1 MSEVMSKNYLITI
14 LSLLWVSS
22 TFLAC
27 GPSQASL
34 KALES
39 QIAQER
45 SQIKGLKSAQ
55 QGIKAYHKQ
64 LKSGQGKSL
73 MISKTALE
81 SSIRSML
88 PYTYKGKELDK
99 KYLRGEI
106 SFVKVDG
113 FQLFPGNRARYWVHF
128 DGRKIRAQNV
138 PSIAKG
144 TVNSLKKAVKA
155 GRMLIEV
162 VGSIHQNTQTLK
174 LKATPVAV
182 QFKRENTSSNQSRFL
197 DAARRK
203 IFRKSKKIPLPAS
216 LKNQTK
222 VLTTPNHLVFIKK

>member
-1 MSEVMSKNYLITI
+1 MMYQKAII
-14 LSLLWVSS
+14 KLLTLLCMISACV
-22 TFLAC
+22 AC

-39 QIAQER
+39 QISQER
-45 SQIKGLKSAQ
+45 SQIRGLRSAQ
-55 QGIKAYHKQ
+55 KGIKAYHQ
-64 LKSGQGKSL
+64 HLKTGEGQSL

-81 SSIRSML
+81 ASIRSMFS
-88 PYTYKGKELDK
+88 YTYKGKELDK

-106 SFVKVDG
+106 SFVKVEG
-113 FQLFPGNRARYWVHF
+113 FELFPGNKARYWVHF

-162 VGSIHQNTQTLK
+162 VGSIDQKTQKLK
-174 LKATPVAV
+174 LKSTPIAA

-203 IFRKSKKIPLPAS
+203 IFKKSKKIPLPAG
-216 LKNQTK
+216 LKNNTT
-222 VLTTPNHLVFIKK
+222 VLTTPNHLVFIKNK